1 MTKITELNN
10 ESTTCI
16 GCRLPWN
23 EAAVPGSC
31 RNAVLVIADDSG
43 IQVTEILL
51 PATKHEQRIPK
62 EPSTPAE
69 PATPAG
75 QMIPNEPAIPSG
87 PDIIIG
93 VRV

>member
-1 MTKITELNN
+1 MTETNVKDNDSI
-10 ESTTCI
+10 TCI

-23 EAAVPGSC
+23 EEAVPGSC
-31 RNAVLVIADDSG
+31 RNAVLVIAEDSG

-75 QMIPNEPAIPSG
+75 PTIPNEPAIPPG
-87 PDIIIG
+87 PEIIIG